1 MNLDLFCHLASE
13 EFMAMK
19 QLLETCKREQENLNS
34 QVRSWQTSTTKTLA
48 LEREQSQRML
58 FVEKYKSFFTYS
70 MG

>member
-1 MNLDLFCHLASE
+1 MRFKASE

-34 QVRSWQTSTTKTLA
+34 QVRSLQTSTSKTLA

-58 FVEKYKSFFTYS
+58 FVEKYKSFLTYS

>member
-1 MNLDLFCHLASE
+1 MRFKASE

-34 QVRSWQTSTTKTLA
+34 QVRSWQTLA

-58 FVEKYKSFFTYS
+58 FVEKYKSFFLHTQWAD
-70 MG
+70 

>member
-1 MNLDLFCHLASE
+1 MRFKASE

-48 LEREQSQRML
+48 IEREQSQRML

>member
-1 MNLDLFCHLASE
+1 MRFKASE

-34 QVRSWQTSTTKTLA
+34 QLRSWQISTTKTLA

-58 FVEKYKSFFTYS
+58 FVEKYKNFFTYS
-70 MG
+70 MIE